1 MHPMNDF
8 LSTAFPGMSFEFV
21 ADNAAGLSSDCSNHH
36 HCSITPTTAA
46 KVAPSQPRR
55 KRSILSSPPNGLL
68 RKHLEARWEP
78 VTSDDDDDDDSS
90 DDNNTQSS
98 SRRSSAP
105 ITVSRPPAITNKAR
119 SSSDS
124 AVQSYP
130 EEFARSR
137 QRRRRTDV
145 AVSQP
150 VRKVSD
156 NNTPPKQRRGSGT
169 KPKKQ
174 HPRKQLQQRS
184 RSLVENAGLVSFRT
198 VSFALA
204 KTPSRERGKRISFRL
219 PRKMRLTMTT
229 CARARCCCAADCSC
243 RACHHS

>member
-21 ADNAAGLSSDCSNHH
+21 ADNAAGISSDCSNHH

-55 KRSILSSPPNGLL
+55 KRSILSTPPNDLL

-105 ITVSRPPAITNKAR
+105 IAVSRPPVITNKAR

-184 RSLVENAGLVSFRT
+184 EKKTSGNMSIVRSRASAAFHFELLNKVHNGSRCAVPTSMDEQLELVLNQAMAIT
-198 VSFALA
+198 
-204 KTPSRERGKRISFRL
+204 SR
-219 PRKMRLTMTT
+219 
-229 CARARCCCAADCSC
+229 
-243 RACHHS
+243 